1 MFFEAIQNEASVLYV
16 LDFSVMQAEALAVY
30 FLAFMKVA
38 RDTSHPKLGKQKCL
52 LET

>member
-30 FLAFMKVA
+30 FLAFMKA
-38 RDTSHPKLGKQKCL
+38 RDTSHPKLGKQKYL